1 MDDLVEFRFGSPG
14 KEGIELTYGR
24 FTLMRLFKYELLD
37 LVFLMPLLA
46 ILPPRIRSIPMVCNE
61 NNIKLK

>member
-1 MDDLVEFRFGSPG
+1 
-14 KEGIELTYGR
+14 
-24 FTLMRLFKYELLD
+24 MRLFKYELLD

-46 ILPPRIRSIPMVCNE
+46 ILPPRIRSIPMVLNE